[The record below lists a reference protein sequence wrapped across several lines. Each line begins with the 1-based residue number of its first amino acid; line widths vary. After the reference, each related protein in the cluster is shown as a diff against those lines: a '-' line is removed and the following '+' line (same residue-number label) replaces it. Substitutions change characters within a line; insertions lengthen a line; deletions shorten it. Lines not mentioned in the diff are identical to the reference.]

1 MASACLVRRPD
12 LHRVELRDAF
22 RLDLD
27 SRRLRRRGRQQRRA
41 ALRSEG
47 QRHSA
52 RKRGRIPWLMD
63 TMRHAARCVLSAY
76 RVKLGGGRGA
86 CLELETTVVPSR
98 PQARYTDSNGRS
110 LGTPDADTTGRTTD
124 GHPGARAPTRQV
136 TLCDTPGPG
145 PGVSQYTVRSVH
157 RSTAGQHAAQMHR
170 SRESP
175 GHLLSQAN
183 CDQIIRVRD
192 EVARRASEPTNHVR
206 EENVPRE
213 RPTSE
218 IHEAQTFVISSQ
230 PPPEGNRQRASSS
243 GLAWRA
249 DCPLPRLGAAAGL
262 PHLITFREL
271 HTWRH
276 AARCGSTP
284 AYQLPAWPA
293 GS

>member
-1 MASACLVRRPD
+1 MADGYDAARGT
-12 LHRVELRDAF
+12 LRSVGVPRKA
-22 RLDLD
+22 
-27 SRRLRRRGRQQRRA
+27 RRRARGVPRIRNDRRT
-41 ALRSEG
+41 AL
-47 QRHSA
+47 
-52 RKRGRIPWLMD
+52 
-63 TMRHAARCVLSAY
+63 
-76 RVKLGGGRGA
+76 
-86 CLELETTVVPSR
+86 PSR

-110 LGTPDADTTGRTTD
+110 LGTPEADTTGRTTD

-183 CDQIIRVRD
+183 CDQITRVRD

-218 IHEAQTFVISSQ
+218 MEIHEAQTSVISSQ